1 VSGFSQPCGFDI
13 LFGQIG
19 RQAVG
24 VEMALIR
31 RNRWRKQ
38 VWLLYKVI
46 HYLRRGK
53 YLVCSNCGNVSL
65 FDWDPLERCHLDQTQ
80 SVLESRPG
88 YKYDVCAHCSSSSVE
103 TAEPLRDIFLW
114 LHMSDDDPRGDWP
127 LGWLEYEF
135 GVERNQDVYYTE
147 GCGIKAALSPQDMP
161 TLYQLWDCL
170 LYLSGGEGFGL
181 PAWEAMCSGLPVVYS
196 NHSSHAEFL
205 ARAEAGLPVDGVLQP
220 ENKTGYWRMI
230 ADVPQAIAAVRKLY
244 FNRELGSQ
252 FGANGRSFV
261 QEYTLEIQAERWHQ
275 IFQRLRSS
283 GHGVPAGA
291 GDFHTSIP

>member
-1 VSGFSQPCGFDI
+1 
-13 LFGQIG
+13 
-19 RQAVG
+19 
-24 VEMALIR
+24 
-31 RNRWRKQ
+31 
-38 VWLLYKVI
+38 
-46 HYLRRGK
+46 
-53 YLVCSNCGNVSL
+53 
-65 FDWDPLERCHLDQTQ
+65 
-80 SVLESRPG
+80 
-88 YKYDVCAHCSSSSVE
+88 
-103 TAEPLRDIFLW
+103 
-114 LHMSDDDPRGDWP
+114 
-127 LGWLEYEF
+127 
-135 GVERNQDVYYTE
+135 
-147 GCGIKAALSPQDMP
+147 MP

-181 PAWEAMCSGLPVVYS
+181 PSW
-196 NHSSHAEFL
+196 
-205 ARAEAGLPVDGVLQP
+205 EAGLAVDGVLQP